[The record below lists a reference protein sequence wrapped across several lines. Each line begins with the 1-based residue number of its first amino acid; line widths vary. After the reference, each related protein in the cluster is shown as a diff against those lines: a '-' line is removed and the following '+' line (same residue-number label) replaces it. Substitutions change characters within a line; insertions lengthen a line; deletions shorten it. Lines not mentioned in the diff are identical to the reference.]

1 MRLQRKK
8 ALYLPDRNLMVKT
21 NEDDPVDYYYK
32 LMTGWL
38 YRKRLEIGTALLGND
53 HRHRI
58 LEIGYGSGVLLP
70 ILAASCDELY
80 GVDIHENIPAVAA
93 MLAVEGIR
101 ANLVVG
107 NILDLDYPQ
116 GVFDAVISLSVLEHL
131 IPHDL
136 TRALKEVRRVLQP
149 GGVAVFGFPV
159 RNVVTNAFYR
169 LVGFNPMN
177 LHPSAH
183 REIVEA
189 VQVSFKR
196 IHVTWFPRWV
206 PMDLALYIGVRSE

>member
-1 MRLQRKK
+1 M
-8 ALYLPDRNLMVKT
+8 AKT
-21 NEDDPVDYYYK
+21 NKDDPVAYYYK
-32 LMTGWL
+32 LLTGWL
-38 YRKRLEIGTALLGND
+38 YRKRLEIGMALLGNE

-80 GVDIHENIPAVAA
+80 GVDVHKNTPAVGA
-93 MLAVEGIR
+93 MLAVEGVQ
-101 ANLVVG
+101 ANLAVG
-107 NILDLDYPQ
+107 NVLHLDYPQ
-116 GVFDAVISLSVLEHL
+116 GMFDAVISLSVLEHL
-131 IPHDL
+131 MPGDL
-136 TRALKEVRRVLQP
+136 TRALKEVRRVLRP

-169 LVGFNPMN
+169 LVGFNPMK

-206 PMDLALYIGVRSE
+206 PMDLALYMGVRSE